1 MQQTG
6 MGIMSGTSLD
16 GLDLAICQ
24 FSFNKKWNFKIL
36 DAKTIPY
43 SDNWKQKLS
52 TADKLSG
59 IDLINLHKEYG
70 KLIGNTAND
79 FIQSFAHKID
89 FIASHGHTV
98 FHQPDKGLNLQI
110 GDGNVISAITGI
122 TTISDFR
129 SMDIALGGQGAPLVP
144 IGDRLLFSEYDFCLN
159 LGGFANISF
168 ESENKRIAYDIC
180 PVNIIVNELASKT
193 GVAFD
198 KDGEIGKSG
207 YVHYEL
213 LDKLNNIEFYHK
225 RYPKSLG
232 KEWLTSIFSPFLEDF
247 NIPLNDKIRTL
258 YEHISHQITNSITSG
273 NAKVLITGGGAHN
286 VFLIDLL
293 KQKTKANIVIPTK
306 EIIDFKEAIVF
317 AFLGLR
323 RLRGEINCL
332 ASVTGAK
339 IDSCGG
345 SMHQL

>member
-1 MQQTG
+1 MLQTG

-24 FSFNKKWNFKIL
+24 FSFNEKWNFNII

-110 GDGNVISAITGI
+110 GDGNVISSVTGI

-144 IGDRLLFSEYDFCLN
+144 IGDRLLFSEYDYCLN

-180 PVNIIVNELASKT
+180 PVNIVLNELASKT
-193 GVAFD
+193 GVSFD
-198 KDGEIGKSG
+198 KNGEIGKSG
-207 YVHYEL
+207 IIHSKL
-213 LDKLNNIEFYHK
+213 LNTLNNISYYHQK
-225 RYPKSLG
+225 HPKSLG
-232 KEWLTSIFSPFLEDF
+232 KEWLTSNFSPLLEDF
-247 NIPLNDKIRTL
+247 NIPLMDKLRTL

-273 NAKVLITGGGAHN
+273 NAKILITGGGAHN

-293 KQKTKANIVIPTK
+293 KQKTKANIVIPTN
-306 EIIDFKEAIVF
+306 EIIDFKEALVF

-332 ASVTGAK
+332 ASVTGAVK
-339 IDSCGG
+339 DCSGG
-345 SMHQL
+345 IIHN